1 LVGMFKK
8 FNEKE
13 SVSGMQQL
21 KSSVQKEIRKKL
33 LELYPSIEPYMDQIL
48 PKKEPFRLLK
58 CHDRVEILIGPN
70 GDLLF
75 FKSRDG
81 SFIPTLRLLHQYP
94 FLLPWQQVDKGAIRF
109 VLSGAN
115 VMCPGLTSRGAKLTP
130 EIEKNSVVAIM
141 AEGKQHAMAIGEM
154 KMSSEEILKFAM
166 SSEEQREDSSD
177 QNTTAAVSTTRRK
190 YVSEGDRKHCSN
202 YRGYRRDFHHKRK
215 HCRSRTDD
223 DQRCTISEA
232 NVDDVNYTS
241 TYPIQNFVLEEP
253 FSESEDELAERAKH
267 RISLPVPQRRIRTL
281 SGTIPPVGYSPI
293 WGGPTMCLM
302 CLEFFDLPKDTSLYA
317 KHLLKMHKIVI
328 TEMDLIVDLKRYVE
342 YWRQRFGEKDISSI
356 FPLVVADQ
364 SSDGLDGEVDNYYL
378 MSPSVGEDRQ
388 LREKL
393 ALRRLEEVLQCQQRE
408 RIDSTF
414 CRQCLFCRYTVHGN
428 RSQLI
433 HHLYLIHRL
442 NLGSPDNMVFVT
454 EYIDILSDM
463 IRRNQCLYCEEYFAD
478 NRALMEHMRIMQHR
492 EVNPKNVLYDKFYVI
507 NYLELGKKWLEVLAE
522 DFEDT
527 LATFAD
533 SDEEAEEESWNEWD
547 EEDMEEE
554 LAFVCLLC
562 DKAFQAVPL
571 LLQHMLEQHH
581 FHFSEFLENER
592 MDFYERIKFVNFVR
606 KKCHDFVCFIC
617 GKDDLR
623 SSDALKKHLS
633 EKSEEQM
640 KRLPGRE
647 KWNKDEY
654 LLPTYENDLLLTVLD
669 EIGGEFVDGPVG
681 EVHPEDLPDICDSIL
696 NDPEIKE
703 DLQ

>member
-141 AEGKQHAMAIGEM
+141 AEGKQHAMAIE
-154 KMSSEEILKFAM
+154 
-166 SSEEQREDSSD
+166 
-177 QNTTAAVSTTRRK
+177 
-190 YVSEGDRKHCSN
+190 
-202 YRGYRRDFHHKRK
+202 
-215 HCRSRTDD
+215 HCRSRTD

-328 TEMDLIVDLKRYVE
+328 TEMDLIVDLK
-342 YWRQRFGEKDISSI
+342 
-356 FPLVVADQ
+356 
-364 SSDGLDGEVDNYYL
+364 
-378 MSPSVGEDRQ
+378 
-388 LREKL
+388 
-393 ALRRLEEVLQCQQRE
+393 
-408 RIDSTF
+408 
-414 CRQCLFCRYTVHGN
+414 

-547 EEDMEEE
+547 EEDIEEE

-669 EIGGEFVDGPVG
+669 EIGGEFVDGPVA
-681 EVHPEDLPDICDSIL
+681 EVHPEDLPDIYDSIL

>member
-1 LVGMFKK
+1 MFKK

-115 VMCPGLTSRGAKLTP
+115 VMCPGLTSKGAKLTP
-130 EIEKNSVVAIM
+130 DIEKKSVVAIM
-141 AEGKQHAMAIGEM
+141 AEGKQHAMAIE
-154 KMSSEEILKFAM
+154 
-166 SSEEQREDSSD
+166 
-177 QNTTAAVSTTRRK
+177 
-190 YVSEGDRKHCSN
+190 HCS
-202 YRGYRRDFHHKRK
+202 
-215 HCRSRTDD
+215 SRAD
-223 DQRCTISEA
+223 DQRCSISEA
-232 NVDDVNYTS
+232 NVD
-241 TYPIQNFVLEEP
+241 EEP

-267 RISLPVPQRRIRTL
+267 RISLPVPKRRIRTL

-317 KHLLKMHKIVI
+317 RHLLKLHKIVI
-328 TEMDLIVDLKRYVE
+328 TEMDLI
-342 YWRQRFGEKDISSI
+342 
-356 FPLVVADQ
+356 
-364 SSDGLDGEVDNYYL
+364 
-378 MSPSVGEDRQ
+378 
-388 LREKL
+388 
-393 ALRRLEEVLQCQQRE
+393 
-408 RIDSTF
+408 
-414 CRQCLFCRYTVHGN
+414 
-428 RSQLI
+428 
-433 HHLYLIHRL
+433 
-442 NLGSPDNMVFVT
+442 
-454 EYIDILSDM
+454 
-463 IRRNQCLYCEEYFAD
+463 CLYCEEYFAD

-533 SDEEAEEESWNEWD
+533 SDEEAEEESWNEWE
-547 EEDMEEE
+547 EEDVEDEQTY
-554 LAFVCLLC
+554 VCLLC
-562 DKAFQAVPL
+562 DKSFQEVPL
-571 LLQHMLEQHH
+571 LLQHMLKQHH

-592 MDFYERIKFVNFVR
+592 MDFYERIKFVNFIR

-640 KRLPGRE
+640 KQLPGRE
-647 KWNKDEY
+647 KWNKEEY
-654 LLPTYENDLLLTVLD
+654 LQPTYENDLLLTVLD
-669 EIGGEFVDGPVG
+669 EIGGFVDGPVE
-681 EVHPEDLPDICDSIL
+681 EVHPEDLPDIYDSIL

>member
-1 LVGMFKK
+1 MFKK

-115 VMCPGLTSRGAKLTP
+115 VMCPGLTSKGAKLTP
-130 EIEKNSVVAIM
+130 EIEKKSVVAIM
-141 AEGKQHAMAIGEM
+141 AEGKQHAMAIE
-154 KMSSEEILKFAM
+154 
-166 SSEEQREDSSD
+166 
-177 QNTTAAVSTTRRK
+177 
-190 YVSEGDRKHCSN
+190 HCS
-202 YRGYRRDFHHKRK
+202 
-215 HCRSRTDD
+215 SRAD

-232 NVDDVNYTS
+232 NVDEVNNIP

-267 RISLPVPQRRIRTL
+267 RISLPVPKRRIRTL

-317 KHLLKMHKIVI
+317 KHLLKLHKIVI
-328 TEMDLIVDLKRYVE
+328 TEMDLIVDLK
-342 YWRQRFGEKDISSI
+342 
-356 FPLVVADQ
+356 
-364 SSDGLDGEVDNYYL
+364 
-378 MSPSVGEDRQ
+378 
-388 LREKL
+388 
-393 ALRRLEEVLQCQQRE
+393 
-408 RIDSTF
+408 
-414 CRQCLFCRYTVHGN
+414 

-492 EVNPKNVLYDKFYVI
+492 EVNPKNILYDKFYVI

-533 SDEEAEEESWNEWD
+533 SDEEAEEESWNEWE
-547 EEDMEEE
+547 EEDVEDEQT
-554 LAFVCLLC
+554 FVCLLC
-562 DKAFQAVPL
+562 DKSFQEVPL
-571 LLQHMLEQHH
+571 LLQHMLKQHH
-581 FHFSEFLENER
+581 FHFSEFLENEQ
-592 MDFYERIKFVNFVR
+592 MDFYERIKFVNFIR

-647 KWNKDEY
+647 KWNKEEY
-654 LLPTYENDLLLTVLD
+654 LQPTYENDLLLTVLD
-669 EIGGEFVDGPVG
+669 EIGGFVDGPVE
-681 EVHPEDLPDICDSIL
+681 EVHPEDLPDIYDSIL
-696 NDPEIKE
+696 NDPDIKE

>member
-1 LVGMFKK
+1 MFKK

-115 VMCPGLTSRGAKLTP
+115 VMCPGLTSKGAKLTP
-130 EIEKNSVVAIM
+130 DIEKKSVVAIM
-141 AEGKQHAMAIGEM
+141 AEGKQHAMAIE
-154 KMSSEEILKFAM
+154 
-166 SSEEQREDSSD
+166 
-177 QNTTAAVSTTRRK
+177 
-190 YVSEGDRKHCSN
+190 HCS
-202 YRGYRRDFHHKRK
+202 
-215 HCRSRTDD
+215 SRAD
-223 DQRCTISEA
+223 DQRCSISEA
-232 NVDDVNYTS
+232 NVDEVNNIP

-267 RISLPVPQRRIRTL
+267 RISLPVPKRRIRTL

-317 KHLLKMHKIVI
+317 RHLLKLHKIVI

-356 FPLVVADQ
+356 FPLVLANQ
-364 SSDGLDGEVDNYYL
+364 SDSLNGEVDNYYL
-378 MSPSVGEDRQ
+378 MSPSVVEDRQ

-408 RIDSTF
+408 RVDTTF
-414 CRQCLFCRYTVHGN
+414 CRQCLFCRYTIPTDTSFIFDTSSEFGLTG
-428 RSQLI
+428 Q
-433 HHLYLIHRL
+433 Y
-442 NLGSPDNMVFVT
+442 G
-454 EYIDILSDM
+454 
-463 IRRNQCLYCEEYFAD
+463 NQCLYCEEYFAD

-533 SDEEAEEESWNEWD
+533 SDEEAEEESWNEWE
-547 EEDMEEE
+547 EEDVEDEQTY
-554 LAFVCLLC
+554 VCLLC
-562 DKAFQAVPL
+562 DKSFQEVPL
-571 LLQHMLEQHH
+571 LLQHMLKQHH

-592 MDFYERIKFVNFVR
+592 MDFYERIKFVNFIR

-640 KRLPGRE
+640 KQLPGRE
-647 KWNKDEY
+647 KWNKEEY
-654 LLPTYENDLLLTVLD
+654 LQPTYENDLLLTVLD
-669 EIGGEFVDGPVG
+669 EIGGFVDGPVE
-681 EVHPEDLPDICDSIL
+681 EVHPEDLPDIYDSIL

>member
-1 LVGMFKK
+1 MFKK

-141 AEGKQHAMAIGEM
+141 AEGKQHAMAIE
-154 KMSSEEILKFAM
+154 
-166 SSEEQREDSSD
+166 
-177 QNTTAAVSTTRRK
+177 
-190 YVSEGDRKHCSN
+190 
-202 YRGYRRDFHHKRK
+202 
-215 HCRSRTDD
+215 HCRSRTD

-328 TEMDLIVDLKRYVE
+328 TEMDLIVDLKR
-342 YWRQRFGEKDISSI
+342 
-356 FPLVVADQ
+356 
-364 SSDGLDGEVDNYYL
+364 
-378 MSPSVGEDRQ
+378 
-388 LREKL
+388 
-393 ALRRLEEVLQCQQRE
+393 
-408 RIDSTF
+408 
-414 CRQCLFCRYTVHGN
+414 
-428 RSQLI
+428 SQLI

-533 SDEEAEEESWNEWD
+533 SDEEAEEYN
-547 EEDMEEE
+547 
-554 LAFVCLLC
+554 
-562 DKAFQAVPL
+562 
-571 LLQHMLEQHH
+571 
-581 FHFSEFLENER
+581 
-592 MDFYERIKFVNFVR
+592 
-606 KKCHDFVCFIC
+606 
-617 GKDDLR
+617 
-623 SSDALKKHLS
+623 
-633 EKSEEQM
+633 
-640 KRLPGRE
+640 
-647 KWNKDEY
+647 
-654 LLPTYENDLLLTVLD
+654 
-669 EIGGEFVDGPVG
+669 
-681 EVHPEDLPDICDSIL
+681 
-696 NDPEIKE
+696 
-703 DLQ
+703 

>member
-1 LVGMFKK
+1 
-8 FNEKE
+8 
-13 SVSGMQQL
+13 
-21 KSSVQKEIRKKL
+21 
-33 LELYPSIEPYMDQIL
+33 
-48 PKKEPFRLLK
+48 
-58 CHDRVEILIGPN
+58 
-70 GDLLF
+70 
-75 FKSRDG
+75 
-81 SFIPTLRLLHQYP
+81 
-94 FLLPWQQVDKGAIRF
+94 
-109 VLSGAN
+109 
-115 VMCPGLTSRGAKLTP
+115 
-130 EIEKNSVVAIM
+130 
-141 AEGKQHAMAIGEM
+141 
-154 KMSSEEILKFAM
+154 M

-202 YRGYRRDFHHKRK
+202 YRGYRRDFYHRRK
-215 HCRSRTDD
+215 HCRSRTD

-547 EEDMEEE
+547 EEDIEEE

-562 DKAFQAVPL
+562 DNAFQAVPL

-669 EIGGEFVDGPVG
+669 EIGGEFVDGPVA
-681 EVHPEDLPDICDSIL
+681 EVHPEDLPDIYDSIL

>member
-1 LVGMFKK
+1 
-8 FNEKE
+8 
-13 SVSGMQQL
+13 MQQL

-115 VMCPGLTSRGAKLTP
+115 VMCPGLTSKGAKLTP
-130 EIEKNSVVAIM
+130 DIEKKSVVAIM

-154 KMSSEEILKFAM
+154 KMSSEEILKVMLLSLSFDI
-166 SSEEQREDSSD
+166 SF
-177 QNTTAAVSTTRRK
+177 VL
-190 YVSEGDRKHCSN
+190 VKHCS
-202 YRGYRRDFHHKRK
+202 
-215 HCRSRTDD
+215 SRAD
-223 DQRCTISEA
+223 DQRCSISEA
-232 NVDDVNYTS
+232 NVDEVNNIP

-267 RISLPVPQRRIRTL
+267 RISLPVPKRRIRTL

-317 KHLLKMHKIVI
+317 KHLLKLHKIVI

-356 FPLVVADQ
+356 FPLVLANQ
-364 SSDGLDGEVDNYYL
+364 SDSLNGEVDNYYL
-378 MSPSVGEDRQ
+378 MSPSVAEDRQ

-408 RIDSTF
+408 RVDTTF

-442 NLGSPDNMVFVT
+442 NLGSPDNMGKDVNVCFPYEINDYERECCYFTVFVT

-533 SDEEAEEESWNEWD
+533 SDEEAEEESWNEWE
-547 EEDMEEE
+547 EEDVEDEQTY
-554 LAFVCLLC
+554 VCLLC
-562 DKAFQAVPL
+562 DKSFQEVPL
-571 LLQHMLEQHH
+571 LLQHMLKQHH
-581 FHFSEFLENER
+581 FHFSEFLENEQ
-592 MDFYERIKFVNFVR
+592 MDFYERIKFVNFIR

-640 KRLPGRE
+640 KQLPGRE
-647 KWNKDEY
+647 KWNKEEY
-654 LLPTYENDLLLTVLD
+654 LQPTYENDLLLTVLD
-669 EIGGEFVDGPVG
+669 EIGGFVDGPVE
-681 EVHPEDLPDICDSIL
+681 EVHPEDLPDIYDSIL

>member
-1 LVGMFKK
+1 MFKK

-115 VMCPGLTSRGAKLTP
+115 VMCPGLTSKGAKLTP
-130 EIEKNSVVAIM
+130 EIEKKSVVAIM
-141 AEGKQHAMAIGEM
+141 AEGKQHAMAIE
-154 KMSSEEILKFAM
+154 
-166 SSEEQREDSSD
+166 
-177 QNTTAAVSTTRRK
+177 
-190 YVSEGDRKHCSN
+190 HCS
-202 YRGYRRDFHHKRK
+202 
-215 HCRSRTDD
+215 SRAD

-232 NVDDVNYTS
+232 NVDEVNNIP

-267 RISLPVPQRRIRTL
+267 RISLPVPKRRIRTL

-317 KHLLKMHKIVI
+317 KHLLKLHKIVI
-328 TEMDLIVDLKRYVE
+328 TEMDLIVDLK
-342 YWRQRFGEKDISSI
+342 
-356 FPLVVADQ
+356 
-364 SSDGLDGEVDNYYL
+364 
-378 MSPSVGEDRQ
+378 
-388 LREKL
+388 
-393 ALRRLEEVLQCQQRE
+393 
-408 RIDSTF
+408 
-414 CRQCLFCRYTVHGN
+414 

-492 EVNPKNVLYDKFYVI
+492 EVNPKNILYDKFYVI

-533 SDEEAEEESWNEWD
+533 SDEEAEEESWNEWE
-547 EEDMEEE
+547 EEDVEDEQT
-554 LAFVCLLC
+554 FVCLLC
-562 DKAFQAVPL
+562 DKSFQEVPL
-571 LLQHMLEQHH
+571 LLQHMLKQHH
-581 FHFSEFLENER
+581 FHFSEFLENEQ
-592 MDFYERIKFVNFVR
+592 MDFYERIKFVNFIR

-647 KWNKDEY
+647 KWNKEEY
-654 LLPTYENDLLLTVLD
+654 LQPTYENDLLLTVLD
-669 EIGGEFVDGPVG
+669 EIGGFVDGPVE
-681 EVHPEDLPDICDSIL
+681 EVHPEDLPDIYDSIL